1 MDPRQ
6 VVPQSNM
13 PAYPWLAHNT
23 ISAEDVQARMRTLRK
38 LGDPYTD
45 ADIAGAQAAVSGH
58 TEMEAL
64 IAYLQGLGIANMPQA
79 GAITATKEAAP

>member
-1 MDPRQ
+1 
-6 VVPQSNM
+6 M
-13 PAYPWLAHNT
+13 PAYAWLSQAMVDPAD
-23 ISAEDVQARMRTLRK
+23 IEARMRTLRT

-45 ADIAGAQAAVSGH
+45 ADIAGAQAAVAGH

-79 GAITATKEAAP
+79 AADGTAGAAP